1 MGINGLFE
9 SITLTKYSMRKLL
22 FFFSLLFFHQEVLNA
37 QTGEQPMAKLIDAQF
52 KFAAQ
57 QYKVLAKNVPADQM
71 PKTYYPETGKSE
83 NSGTG
88 WWCSGF
94 FPGTLLYVYEYTKDA
109 ALLKEARARLAIL
122 EKEKDNKGTHDLGFM
137 MYCSFGNAYRL
148 FKDPEY
154 KAVIDA
160 SAASLATRYH
170 PEAKVIQSW
179 GSSKAWTGPVIIDN
193 MMNLELLSWVTDH
206 GGDQKFKEIAVS
218 HSNATIKNHFRSD
231 FSSYHVL
238 DYDMKTGNVLKK
250 LTAQGA
256 ADSSAW
262 ARGQA
267 WGLYGFTV
275 MYRFTKDKQYLDQA
289 KKIAAFMLND
299 RNMPADGIPYWDYDA
314 PGIPNTYRDASAGAV
329 MAAALLELGQY
340 VGKTERKQYVG
351 VAEKVIRTLASDA
364 YRAKA
369 GGNGGF
375 LLEHSV
381 GSLPHKSE
389 IDVPLTYADYYFI
402 EALHRYKNWYL

>member
-1 MGINGLFE
+1 
-9 SITLTKYSMRKLL
+9 MRKLL
-22 FFFSLLFFHQEVLNA
+22 IVFSLLLSHQGVLNA
-37 QTGEQPMAKLIDAQF
+37 QNRDQPMAKLIDAQF
-52 KFAAQ
+52 KFAEQ

-71 PKTYYPETGKSE
+71 PKTYYPKTGKSE

-94 FPGTLLYVYEYTKDA
+94 FPGTLLYIYEYTKDEE
-109 ALLKEARARLAIL
+109 LLKEAKARLAIL

-148 FKDPEY
+148 FKDPAY

-170 PEAKVIQSW
+170 PAAKVIQSW
-179 GSSKAWTGPVIIDN
+179 GSSKAWAGPVIIDN
-193 MMNLELLSWVTDH
+193 MMNLELLNWVTEQ
-206 GGDQKFKEIAVS
+206 GGDRKFKEIAVS

-238 DYDMKTGNVLKK
+238 DYDMKTGDVLKK
-250 LTAQGA
+250 VTAQGA

-267 WGLYGFTV
+267 WGLYGLTV

-299 RNMPADGIPYWDYDA
+299 PNMPADGIPYWDYDA

-329 MAAALLELGQY
+329 MASALLELGQY
-340 VGKTERKQYVG
+340 VGKTERKKYLG
-351 VAEKVIRTLASDA
+351 VAEKAIRTLASDA

-369 GGNGGF
+369 GENGGF

-381 GSLPHKSE
+381 GSLPHQSE